1 MRWKTKKLPADI
13 QRDSFL
19 WFFISSSESWFNST
33 MMYNFKK
40 TFFAAFIL
48 LIPVLLHSQTSADS
62 SRVLKEV
69 ILKTKPYQEV
79 IPVQSLSG
87 VLLENLSAHNVAD
100 ALRYF
105 AGTQIKDYGG
115 VGGLK
120 TVDVRNMGTHH
131 VGVFYDGIQLG
142 NAQNGVTDLGKY
154 SLDDMESLTMY
165 NGQKSEI
172 FQSAKD
178 FSAAS
183 TIYLRTKR
191 PVFSGSKKSNF
202 LVRYKTMS
210 IDYHDPFLR
219 WEQKLS
225 DHVSMSVSSEF
236 IKSNGQYKFR
246 YKRKNQDG
254 STAYDTTA
262 TRWNSDIQALRFESG
277 LYGKINNGSWDAKVY
292 YYDSERG
299 APGAIV
305 ENKFKDGFRQFD
317 KNFFTQAFLT
327 KDVSDKY
334 KFQIRGKYAY
344 DYTHYI
350 ARDTTQVLGEP
361 VTEGA
366 QSDDSYYQQE
376 VYFSAVNMYSILE
389 NWDVSLST
397 DFQYNK
403 LNATRRGIQTQFSFP
418 QRYTALFSLASSYRY
433 EGFKVLGSVVGTRVI
448 EEVRYNAK
456 PPNKTEFTP
465 ALFLGYTPFK
475 QYDFNVRAFAK
486 RIFRMPTFNDLYYTM
501 IGSSTLR
508 LEYMNQYDVGFT
520 YNLPFKESFLDRLS
534 IQADAYYTNTKDK
547 IVAAPTG
554 NLFRW
559 MMTNIGQVRGKGIET
574 VLNAAA
580 HIDQLNLT
588 ANLTYT
594 YSESRD
600 FTKFVGLEISSYGD
614 QIPYTPW
621 HSGSVIL
628 NAGYKT
634 WNFNYSFIYVGKRY
648 NGNVNNIKVNEVQP
662 WYTHDLALQKSF
674 LFSQYKLNTAVEVN
688 NAFNQQYEVIYN
700 YPMPGRT
707 FKFIISIEL

>member
-1 MRWKTKKLPADI
+1 M
-13 QRDSFL
+13 
-19 WFFISSSESWFNST
+19 
-33 MMYNFKK
+33 KK
-40 TFFAAFIL
+40 TL
-48 LIPVLLHSQTSADS
+48 LIAFVLFFPFYLHSQVSSDS

-69 ILKTKPYQEV
+69 ILKAKPYQEV
-79 IPVQSLSG
+79 IPVQTLSG
-87 VLLENLSAHNVAD
+87 KFLENLASHNVAD

-115 VGGLK
+115 LGGLK

-165 NGQKSEI
+165 NGQKSDI

-178 FSAAS
+178 FASASA
-183 TIYLRTKR
+183 IYLKTKR
-191 PVFSGSKKSNF
+191 PVFVGNKKSNL

-210 IDYHDPFLR
+210 INYHDPSFR

-225 DHVSMSVSSEF
+225 DRVCLSVSSEY

-246 YKRKNQDG
+246 YKRNNQDG
-254 STAYDTTA
+254 SVAYDTTA
-262 TRWNSDIQALRFESG
+262 TRWNSDIEALRLETG
-277 LYGKINNGSWDAKVY
+277 VYGQLNNGSWDAKVY

-305 ENKFKDGFRQFD
+305 ENKFSDGFRQYD
-317 KNFFTQAFLT
+317 KNFFAQGFII
-327 KDVSDKY
+327 KDFSEKY
-334 KFQIRGKYAY
+334 KFQAKGKYAY

-350 ARDTTQVLGEP
+350 ARDTTNILGET

-366 QSDDSYYQQE
+366 QSDDSYYQNE
-376 VYFSAVNMYSILE
+376 VYFSAVNLYSILP

-403 LNATRRGIQTQFSFP
+403 LDATRRGIQTQFSFP
-418 QRYTALFSLASSYRY
+418 QRYIVLASLATAYRLG
-433 EGFKVLGSVVGTRVI
+433 GFKVLSSVIGTHVK
-448 EEVRYNAK
+448 EEVEYNAK
-456 PPNKTEFTP
+456 PPDKTEFTP

-475 QYDFNVRAFAK
+475 NYDFNLRAFAK

-501 IGSSTLR
+501 VGSSTLR
-508 LEYMNQYDVGFT
+508 PEYMNQYDVGFT
-520 YNLPFKESFLDRLS
+520 YNFPVGKGFFDKFSV
-534 IQADAYYTNTKDK
+534 QADGYYTNTKDK

-559 MMTNIGQVRGKGIET
+559 MMTNMGQVKGHGIESVVNMAT
-574 VLNAAA
+574 HFDKV
-580 HIDQLNLT
+580 NLT

-600 FTKFVGLEISSYGD
+600 YTKFGGLELSSYGD

-621 HSGSVIL
+621 HSGSGIL
-628 NAGYKT
+628 NANYES

-648 NGNVNNIKVNEVQP
+648 NGNVNNIKINEVQP
-662 WYTHDLALQKSF
+662 WYTHDLSVQKSF
-674 LFSQYKLNTAVEVN
+674 LLRSCKIKGSVECN
-688 NAFNQQYEVIYN
+688 NVLNQQYEVIYN

-707 FKFIISIEL
+707 FKFIIGIEI

>member
-1 MRWKTKKLPADI
+1 MYNTKK
-13 QRDSFL
+13 
-19 WFFISSSESWFNST
+19 
-33 MMYNFKK
+33 
-40 TFFAAFIL
+40 IL
-48 LIPVLLHSQTSADS
+48 LFFFLFLAPYLLHSQVSNDS
-62 SRVLKEV
+62 LRVLKEV
-69 ILKTKPYQEV
+69 ILKGKPYQEV

-87 VLLENLSAHNVAD
+87 KLLENLASHNVAD

-105 AGTQIKDYGG
+105 AGIQIKDYGG
-115 VGGLK
+115 LGGLK

-154 SLDDMESLTMY
+154 SLDDMESLTLY

-191 PVFSGSKKSNF
+191 PVFVGDKKTNL
-202 LVRYKTMS
+202 LVRFKTMS
-210 IDYHDPFLR
+210 INYFDPSFR

-225 DHVSMSVSSEF
+225 DKVSLNVSSEY

-246 YKRKNQDG
+246 YKRNNLDG
-254 STAYDTTA
+254 SVAYDTTA
-262 TRWNSDIQALRFESG
+262 TRHNSDIEALRFESG

-292 YYDSERG
+292 YYDSDRG

-305 ENKFKDGFRQFD
+305 ENKFSDGFRQYD
-317 KNFFTQAFLT
+317 KNFFAQGTFIKDFT
-327 KDVSDKY
+327 KRY
-334 KFQIRGKYAY
+334 KFQAKGKYAY
-344 DYTHYI
+344 DYTHYV
-350 ARDTTQVLGEP
+350 ARDTTNILGET

-376 VYFSAVNMYSILE
+376 YYVSAVNMYSIVS

-397 DFQYNK
+397 DFQYNR
-403 LNATRRGIQTQFSFP
+403 LNATRKGINTQFSFP

-433 EGFKVLGSVVGTRVI
+433 GGFKALGSVVGTYVQ

-456 PPNKTEFTP
+456 APDKKEFTP

-475 QYDFNVRAFAK
+475 DYDFNIRAFAK

-501 IGSSTLR
+501 VGSSTLR
-508 LEYMNQYDVGFT
+508 PEYMNQYDIGFT
-520 YNLPFKESFLDRLS
+520 YNVLVNKGFFDKISFQVDG
-534 IQADAYYTNTKDK
+534 YYTNTKDK
-547 IVAAPTG
+547 IIAAPTG

-559 MMTNIGQVRGKGIET
+559 MMTNMGQVKGQGIES
-574 VLNAAA
+574 VVNMGM
-580 HIDQLNLT
+580 HIGKVNLT
-588 ANLTYT
+588 TNLTYT
-594 YSESRD
+594 YSENRD
-600 FTKFVGLEISSYGD
+600 YTKFGGLELSSYGD

-621 HSGSVIL
+621 HSGSGIL
-628 NAGYKT
+628 NAEYET
-634 WNFNYSFIYVGKRY
+634 WNFNYSFVYVGKRY

-662 WYTHDLALQKSF
+662 WYTHDLAVQKSF
-674 LFSQYKLNTAVEVN
+674 AFQHYKMKGAIELNNV
-688 NAFNQQYEVIYN
+688 FDQQYEVIYN

-707 FKFIISIEL
+707 MKFIISIEL

>member
-1 MRWKTKKLPADI
+1 MCNT
-13 QRDSFL
+13 
-19 WFFISSSESWFNST
+19 
-33 MMYNFKK
+33 KK
-40 TFFAAFIL
+40 TFFFVFIL
-48 LIPVLLHSQTSADS
+48 FVPFLLHSQVAKDS
-62 SRVLKEV
+62 LQLLKEV
-69 ILKTKPYQEV
+69 KVNAKPYQEV

-87 VLLENLSAHNVAD
+87 KQLENLASHNVAD

-115 VGGLK
+115 LGGLK

-178 FSAAS
+178 FAAAS

-191 PVFSGSKKSNF
+191 PVFEGNKKSNL

-210 IDYHDPFLR
+210 INYNDPSFR

-225 DHVSMSVSSEF
+225 DKVSLSVSSEF
-236 IKSNGQYKFR
+236 IKSNGEYKFR
-246 YKRKNQDG
+246 YKRNNQDG
-254 STAYDTTA
+254 SVAYDTTA
-262 TRWNSDIQALRFESG
+262 TRMNSDIAALRIESG
-277 LYGKINNGSWDAKVY
+277 LYGKINKGSWDAKVY

-305 ENKFKDGFRQFD
+305 ENKFSDGFRQND
-317 KNFFTQAFLT
+317 KNFFTQAFLV
-327 KDVSDKY
+327 KDFTEKY
-334 KFQIRGKYAY
+334 KFQARAKYAY

-350 ARDTTQVLGEP
+350 ARDTTSVLGET
-361 VTEGA
+361 VTESA
-366 QSDDSYYQQE
+366 QSDDSYYQNE
-376 VYFSAVNMYSILE
+376 AYFSAVNMYSILPT
-389 NWDVSLST
+389 WDVSLST

-403 LNATRRGIQTQFSFP
+403 LDATRRGIQTQFSFP
-418 QRYTALFSLASSYRY
+418 QRYTTLVSLATDYRLG
-433 EGFKVLGSVVGTRVI
+433 GFKVLSSVIGTHVQ
-448 EEVRYNAK
+448 EEVEYNAK

-465 ALFLGYTPFK
+465 AIFLGYTPFK
-475 QYDFNVRAFAK
+475 NYDFNLRAFAK

-501 IGSSTLR
+501 VGSSTLR
-508 LEYMNQYDVGFT
+508 PEYMNQYDVGFT
-520 YNLPFKESFLDRLS
+520 YSLPAKGLFDKFS
-534 IQADAYYTNTKDK
+534 IQVDGYYTNTKDK

-559 MMTNIGQVRGKGIET
+559 MMTNMGQVKGHGIESVVNMGT
-574 VLNAAA
+574 
-580 HIDQLNLT
+580 HINKLNLS

-600 FTKFVGLEISSYGD
+600 YTKFAGLELSSYGD

-621 HSGSVIL
+621 HSGSGIF
-628 NAGYKT
+628 NANYES

-662 WYTHDLALQKSF
+662 WYTHDLSVQKAF
-674 LFSQYKLNTAVEVN
+674 VIHNYKIKGAVEVN
-688 NAFNQQYEVIYN
+688 NALNQHYEVIYN

-707 FKFIISIEL
+707 MKFIISIEL

>member
-1 MRWKTKKLPADI
+1 MCNL
-13 QRDSFL
+13 
-19 WFFISSSESWFNST
+19 
-33 MMYNFKK
+33 KK
-40 TFFAAFIL
+40 TLFSVFLVLVPF
-48 LIPVLLHSQTSADS
+48 LLHSQAVTDS

-69 ILKTKPYQEV
+69 ILKGKPYQEV

-87 VLLENLSAHNVAD
+87 VLLENLAAHNVAD

-154 SLDDMESLTMY
+154 SLHDMESLTMY

-178 FSAAS
+178 FAAAS

-191 PVFSGSKKSNF
+191 PAFSGNKKTNL

-210 IDYHDPFLR
+210 INYHDPSFR
-219 WEQKLS
+219 WEQKLG
-225 DHVSMSVSSEF
+225 DKVSMSVSSEY
-236 IKSNGQYKFR
+236 IKSNGEYKFR

-254 STAYDTTA
+254 SIAYDTTA
-262 TRWNSDIQALRFESG
+262 TRWNSDIEAFRFESG
-277 LYGKINNGSWDAKVY
+277 LFGKVNKGTWDAKVY
-292 YYDSERG
+292 YFDSERG

-305 ENKFKDGFRQFD
+305 ENKFRDGYRQFD
-317 KNFFTQAFLT
+317 KNFFTQASLI
-327 KDVSDKY
+327 KDVSEKY
-334 KFQIRGKYAY
+334 KFQVKGKFAY

-350 ARDTTQVLGEP
+350 ARDTTNVLGET

-366 QSDDSYYQQE
+366 QSDDSYFQQE
-376 VYFSAVNMYSILE
+376 AYFSAVNMYSISPA
-389 NWDVSLST
+389 WDVSLST

-418 QRYTALFSLASSYRY
+418 QRYTALVSLATSYRY
-433 EGFKVLGSVVGTRVI
+433 EGFKVLGNVLATRVI
-448 EEVRYNAK
+448 EEVKYNAK
-456 PPNKTEFTP
+456 APNKTEFTP
-465 ALFLGYTPFK
+465 AIFLGYTPFK
-475 QYDFNVRAFAK
+475 QYDFNLRAFAK

-501 IGSSTLR
+501 VGSSTLR
-508 LEYMNQYDVGFT
+508 PEYMNQYDIGFT
-520 YNLPFKESFLDRLS
+520 YNFPVRESFFDRLS
-534 IQADAYYTNTKDK
+534 FQADVYYTNTKDK

-559 MMTNIGQVRGKGIET
+559 MMTNIGQVKGKGIET
-574 VLNAAA
+574 VLNMAT
-580 HIDQLNLT
+580 HIEKVNLT

-594 YSESRD
+594 YSQSQD
-600 FTKFVGLEISSYGD
+600 FTKFSGLEMSSYGD

-621 HSGSVIL
+621 HSGSGIL
-628 NAGYKT
+628 NAGYQS

-648 NGNVNNIKVNEVQP
+648 NGNVNNSKVNEVQP
-662 WYTHDLALQKSF
+662 WYTHDLAVQKSF
-674 LFSQYKLNTAVEVN
+674 AFKNYKLNGAIEMN

-707 FKFIISIEL
+707 FKFIISFEL

>member
-1 MRWKTKKLPADI
+1 M
-13 QRDSFL
+13 
-19 WFFISSSESWFNST
+19 
-33 MMYNFKK
+33 KK
-40 TFFAAFIL
+40 TFLFIL
-48 LIPVLLHSQTSADS
+48 FFLPFILHSQVSNDS
-62 SRVLKEV
+62 LRVLKEV
-69 ILKTKPYQEV
+69 ILKAKPYQEV
-79 IPVQSLSG
+79 IPVQTLSG
-87 VLLENLSAHNVAD
+87 KLLENLASHTVAD

-115 VGGLK
+115 LGGLK

-178 FSAAS
+178 FAAAS

-191 PVFSGSKKSNF
+191 PVFEGTKKTNV

-210 IDYHDPFLR
+210 INYDDPSFR

-225 DHVSMSVSSEF
+225 DNVSMSVSSQY

-246 YKRKNQDG
+246 YKRKNLDG
-254 STAYDTTA
+254 TVAYDTTA
-262 TRWNSDIQALRFESG
+262 TRLNSDIEALRIESG
-277 LYGKINNGSWDAKVY
+277 IYGKIKNGSWDAKVY

-305 ENKFKDGFRQFD
+305 ENKFSDGFRQFD
-317 KNFFTQAFLT
+317 KNFFTQAFLV
-327 KDVSDKY
+327 KDFTEKY
-334 KFQIRGKYAY
+334 KFQARAKYAY

-350 ARDTTQVLGEP
+350 ARDTTSVLGEV

-366 QSDDSYYQQE
+366 QSDDSYFQQE
-376 VYFSAVNMYSILE
+376 YYFSGVHLYNIVS

-397 DFQYNK
+397 DFQYNR
-403 LNATRRGIQTQFSFP
+403 LNATRKGIQTQFSFP
-418 QRYTALFSLASSYRY
+418 QRYTALFSLASSYRIN
-433 EGFKVLGSVVGTRVI
+433 GFKVLGSVVGTHVQ
-448 EEVRYNAK
+448 EEVRYNTKA
-456 PPNKTEFTP
+456 PDKTEFTP

-475 QYDFNVRAFAK
+475 DYDFNLRAFAK

-501 IGSSTLR
+501 VGSSTLR
-508 LEYMNQYDVGFT
+508 PEYMNQFDVGFT
-520 YNLPFKESFLDRLS
+520 YNWPIKNSFVDKIS
-534 IQADAYYTNTKDK
+534 FQADAYYTNTKDK

-559 MMTNIGQVRGKGIET
+559 MMTNIGQVKGHGIES
-574 VLNAAA
+574 VLNIAM
-580 HIDQLNLT
+580 HVDNVQLT
-588 ANLTYT
+588 TNLTYAYT
-594 YSESRD
+594 ESRD
-600 FTKFVGLEISSYGD
+600 YTKFSGLELSSYGD

-621 HSGSVIL
+621 HSGSAIL
-628 NAGYKT
+628 NAAYQT
-634 WNFNYSFIYVGKRY
+634 WNFNYSFVYVGKRY
-648 NGNVNNIKVNEVQP
+648 NGNVNNIKINEVQP
-662 WYTHDLALQKSF
+662 WYTHDLAVQKAF
-674 LFSQYKLNTAVEVN
+674 TIKTYKLKGAVELN
-688 NAFNQQYEVIYN
+688 NALNQNYEVIYN

-707 FKFIISIEL
+707 MKFILSIEL

>member
-1 MRWKTKKLPADI
+1 
-13 QRDSFL
+13 
-19 WFFISSSESWFNST
+19 
-33 MMYNFKK
+33 MYNLKK
-40 TFFAAFIL
+40 TLFSVFLVLVSF
-48 LIPVLLHSQTSADS
+48 LLHSQAVTDS

-69 ILKTKPYQEV
+69 ILKGKPYQEV

-87 VLLENLSAHNVAD
+87 VLLENLAAHNVAD

-178 FSAAS
+178 FASAS

-191 PVFSGSKKSNF
+191 PVFSGNKKTNL

-210 IDYHDPFLR
+210 IDYHDPSFR
-219 WEQKLS
+219 WEQKLN
-225 DHVSMSVSSEF
+225 DKVSMSVSSEY

-254 STAYDTTA
+254 SIAYDTTA
-262 TRWNSDIQALRFESG
+262 TRWNSDIEAFRFESG
-277 LYGKINNGSWDAKVY
+277 VFGKVNKGTWDAKVY

-305 ENKFKDGFRQFD
+305 ENKFRDGFRQFD
-317 KNFFTQAFLT
+317 KNFFSQASLV
-327 KDVSDKY
+327 KDVSEKY
-334 KFQIRGKYAY
+334 KFQLKGKFAY

-350 ARDTTQVLGEP
+350 ARDTTNVLGET

-376 VYFSAVNMYSILE
+376 AYFSAVNMYSILPT
-389 NWDVSLST
+389 WDVSLST

-418 QRYTALFSLASSYRY
+418 QRYTALVSLATSYRY
-433 EGFKVLGSVVGTRVI
+433 EGFKVLGNVLATRVI
-448 EEVRYNAK
+448 EEVKYNAK
-456 PPNKTEFTP
+456 APNKTEFTP
-465 ALFLGYTPFK
+465 AIFLGYTPFK
-475 QYDFNVRAFAK
+475 QYDFNLRAFAK

-501 IGSSTLR
+501 VGSSTLR
-508 LEYMNQYDVGFT
+508 PEYMNQYDVGFT
-520 YNLPFKESFLDRLS
+520 YNFSMKDSFLDRLS
-534 IQADAYYTNTKDK
+534 FQADAYYTNTKDK
-547 IVAAPTG
+547 IIAAPTG

-559 MMTNIGQVRGKGIET
+559 MMTNIGEVKGKGIET
-574 VLNAAA
+574 VLNMAS
-580 HIDQLNLT
+580 HIEKVNLT

-594 YSESRD
+594 YSQSQD
-600 FTKFVGLEISSYGD
+600 FTKFSGLEMSSYGD

-621 HSGSVIL
+621 HSGSGIL
-628 NAGYKT
+628 NAGYES

-662 WYTHDLALQKSF
+662 WYTHDFSVQKSF
-674 LFSQYKLNTAVEVN
+674 AFKNYKLNGAVEVN

-707 FKFIISIEL
+707 FKFIIGFEL

>member
-1 MRWKTKKLPADI
+1 MYIFRKTL
-13 QRDSFL
+13 L
-19 WFFISSSESWFNST
+19 
-33 MMYNFKK
+33 
-40 TFFAAFIL
+40 AFIL
-48 LIPVLLHSQTSADS
+48 FFPFWLHSQAVTDS

-69 ILKTKPYQEV
+69 VLKGKPYQEV

-87 VLLENLSAHNVAD
+87 VLLEKLASHNVAD

-178 FSAAS
+178 FASASA
-183 TIYLRTKR
+183 IYLRTKR
-191 PVFSGSKKSNF
+191 PVFSGTKKSN
-202 LVRYKTMS
+202 LLIRYKTMS
-210 IDYHDPFLR
+210 IDYHDPSFR

-225 DHVSMSVSSEF
+225 DKISMSVSSEY
-236 IKSNGQYKFR
+236 IKSNGEYKFR

-254 STAYDTTA
+254 TTAYDTTA
-262 TRWNSDIQALRFESG
+262 TRYNSDIEAFRFESG
-277 LYGKINNGSWDAKVY
+277 VYGKINNGSWDAKVY
-292 YYDSERG
+292 FYDSERG

-305 ENKFKDGFRQFD
+305 ENKFRDGFRQFD
-317 KNFFTQAFLT
+317 KNFFAQSFLT
-327 KDVSDKY
+327 KDVSGKY
-334 KFQIRGKYAY
+334 KFQAKGKFAY

-350 ARDTTQVLGEP
+350 ARDTTNVLGEI

-366 QSDDSYYQQE
+366 QSDDSYFQQE
-376 VYFSAVNMYSILE
+376 AYFSAVNLYSILPT
-389 NWDVSLST
+389 WDVSLST

-418 QRYTALFSLASSYRY
+418 QRYTALVSLATSYRY
-433 EGFKVLGSVVGTRVI
+433 EGFKVLGNVLATRVI
-448 EEVRYNAK
+448 EEVKFNAK
-456 PPNKTEFTP
+456 APNKTEFTP

-475 QYDFNVRAFAK
+475 KYDFNLRAFAK

-501 IGSSTLR
+501 VGSSTLKP
-508 LEYMNQYDVGFT
+508 EYMNQYDVGFT
-520 YNLPFKESFLDRLS
+520 YNFSFKESFLDRLS

-559 MMTNIGQVRGKGIET
+559 MMTNIGQVKGKGIET
-574 VLNAAA
+574 VLNMGA
-580 HIDQLNLT
+580 HIDKVNLT

-594 YSESRD
+594 YSQSQD
-600 FTKFVGLEISSYGD
+600 FTKFSGLELSSYGD

-621 HSGSVIL
+621 HSGSGIL
-628 NAGYKT
+628 NAGYES

-662 WYTHDLALQKSF
+662 WYTHDLAVQKAF
-674 LFSQYKLNTAVEVN
+674 TFNKYKLNATVEVN
-688 NAFNQQYEVIYN
+688 NAFNQHYEVIYN

-707 FKFIISIEL
+707 FKFIISFEI

>member
-1 MRWKTKKLPADI
+1 
-13 QRDSFL
+13 
-19 WFFISSSESWFNST
+19 
-33 MMYNFKK
+33 MYNLSK
-40 TFFAAFIL
+40 TLFSVFLALVPF
-48 LIPVLLHSQTSADS
+48 LLHSQAVTDS

-69 ILKTKPYQEV
+69 VLKGKPYQEV

-87 VLLENLSAHNVAD
+87 VLLENLSSHNVAD

-178 FSAAS
+178 FASAS

-191 PVFSGSKKSNF
+191 PAFIGNKKTNL

-210 IDYHDPFLR
+210 INYHDPSFR

-225 DHVSMSVSSEF
+225 DKVSLSVSSEY

-254 STAYDTTA
+254 SIAYDTTA
-262 TRWNSDIQALRFESG
+262 TRWNSDIEAFRFESG
-277 LYGKINNGSWDAKVY
+277 LYGKINKGTWDAKVY

-317 KNFFTQAFLT
+317 KNFFGQSSLT
-327 KDVSDKY
+327 KDVSEKY
-334 KFQIRGKYAY
+334 KFQLKGKFAY

-350 ARDTTQVLGEP
+350 ARDTTNVLGET

-376 VYFSAVNMYSILE
+376 AYFSAVNMYSILPT
-389 NWDVSLST
+389 WDVSLST

-418 QRYTALFSLASSYRY
+418 HRYTALVSLATSYRY
-433 EGFKVLGSVVGTRVI
+433 EGFKVLGNVLATRVI
-448 EEVRYNAK
+448 EEVKYNAK
-456 PPNKTEFTP
+456 APNKTEFTP

-475 QYDFNVRAFAK
+475 KYDFNLRAFAK

-501 IGSSTLR
+501 IGSRTLR
-508 LEYMNQYDVGFT
+508 PEYMNQYDVGFT
-520 YNLPFKESFLDRLS
+520 YNFPVRESFFDRFS
-534 IQADAYYTNTKDK
+534 FQADAYYTNTKDK

-559 MMTNIGQVRGKGIET
+559 MMTNIGQVKGKGIET
-574 VLNAAA
+574 VLNMGT
-580 HIDQLNLT
+580 HFNKLKLD

-594 YSESRD
+594 YSKSQD
-600 FTKFVGLEISSYGD
+600 FTKFVGLEMSSYGD

-621 HSGSVIL
+621 HSGSGIL
-628 NAGYKT
+628 NANYES

-662 WYTHDLALQKSF
+662 WYTHDLAIQKSF
-674 LFSQYKLNTAVEVN
+674 AFKNYKLNGTIEVN

-707 FKFIISIEL
+707 FKFIISFEL

>member
-1 MRWKTKKLPADI
+1 M
-13 QRDSFL
+13 
-19 WFFISSSESWFNST
+19 
-33 MMYNFKK
+33 KK
-40 TFFAAFIL
+40 TLLSIFL
-48 LIPVLLHSQTSADS
+48 LIVPFLLHSQAVTDS

-69 ILKTKPYQEV
+69 ILKGKPYQEV

-178 FSAAS
+178 FASAS

-191 PVFSGSKKSNF
+191 PTFSNNKKTNL

-210 IDYHDPFLR
+210 IDYHDPSFR

-225 DHVSMSVSSEF
+225 DKVSMSVSSEY

-254 STAYDTTA
+254 SVAYDTTA
-262 TRWNSDIQALRFESG
+262 TRWNSDIEAFRLESG
-277 LYGKINNGSWDAKVY
+277 VFGKINKGVWDAKVY

-305 ENKFKDGFRQFD
+305 ENKFRDGFRQFD
-317 KNFFTQAFLT
+317 KNFFSQASLI

-334 KFQIRGKYAY
+334 KLQLKGKFAY

-350 ARDTTQVLGEP
+350 ARDTTNVLGETL
-361 VTEGA
+361 TEGA
-366 QSDDSYYQQE
+366 QSDDSYYQKE
-376 VYFSAVNMYSILE
+376 AYFSAVNMYSILPT
-389 NWDVSLST
+389 WDVSLST

-418 QRYTALFSLASSYRY
+418 QRYTALVSLATSYRY
-433 EGFKVLGSVVGTRVI
+433 EGFKVLGNVLATRVI
-448 EEVRYNAK
+448 EEVKYNAK
-456 PPNKTEFTP
+456 APNKTEFTP

-475 QYDFNVRAFAK
+475 KYDFNLRAFAK

-508 LEYMNQYDVGFT
+508 PEYMNQYDVGFT
-520 YNLPFKESFLDRLS
+520 YNFPVKESFFDKFSL
-534 IQADAYYTNTKDK
+534 QADAYYTNTKDK

-559 MMTNIGQVRGKGIET
+559 MMTNIGQVKGKGIET
-574 VLNAAA
+574 VLNMAT
-580 HIDQLNLT
+580 HIDKVNLT

-594 YSESRD
+594 YSQSQD
-600 FTKFVGLEISSYGD
+600 FTKFVGLEMSSYGD

-621 HSGSVIL
+621 HSGSGIL
-628 NAGYKT
+628 NAGYES

-662 WYTHDLALQKSF
+662 WYTHDLAVQKSF
-674 LFSQYKLNTAVEVN
+674 AFKNYKLNGAVEVN

-707 FKFIISIEL
+707 FKFIISFEL

>member
-1 MRWKTKKLPADI
+1 MYNTKKSLLFIFTLFAPFVLYSQASN
-13 QRDSFL
+13 DS
-19 WFFISSSESWFNST
+19 IR
-33 MMYNFKK
+33 
-40 TFFAAFIL
+40 
-48 LIPVLLHSQTSADS
+48 P
-62 SRVLKEV
+62 LKEV
-69 ILKTKPYQEV
+69 ILKGKPFQEV

-87 VLLENLSAHNVAD
+87 KLLENLASHNVAD

-115 VGGLK
+115 LGGLK

-178 FSAAS
+178 FAAAS
-183 TIYLRTKR
+183 AIYLKTKR
-191 PVFSGSKKSNF
+191 PVFDDNKKTHL

-210 IDYHDPFLR
+210 INYNNPSFR

-225 DHVSMSVSSEF
+225 DKISMSVSSEY

-246 YKRKNQDG
+246 YKRDNQDG
-254 STAYDTTA
+254 TVAYDTTA
-262 TRWNSDIQALRFESG
+262 TRHNSDIAALRIESG
-277 LYGKINNGSWDAKVY
+277 IFGKINNGSWDAKVY
-292 YYDSERG
+292 YYDSDRG

-305 ENKFKDGFRQFD
+305 ENKFSDGFRQYD
-317 KNFFTQAFLT
+317 KNFFAQASIVKDFT
-327 KDVSDKY
+327 KRY
-334 KFQIRGKYAY
+334 KFQAKAKYAD
-344 DYTHYI
+344 DYTHYV
-350 ARDTTQVLGEP
+350 ARDTTNILGEI

-366 QSDDSYYQQE
+366 QSDDSYYQKE
-376 VYFSAVNMYSILE
+376 IYFSAVNMYSILPT
-389 NWDVSLST
+389 WDVSLST

-403 LNATRRGIQTQFSFP
+403 LDATRRGIQTQFSFP
-418 QRYTALFSLASSYRY
+418 QRYTGLFSLASSLRL
-433 EGFKVLGSVVGTRVI
+433 GRFKALGSVVGTYVQ

-456 PPNKTEFTP
+456 APDKKELTP
-465 ALFLGYTPFK
+465 ALFIGYTPFK
-475 QYDFNVRAFAK
+475 DYDFNLRAFAK

-501 IGSSTLR
+501 VGSSTLR
-508 LEYMNQYDVGFT
+508 PEYMNQYDVGFT
-520 YNLPFKESFLDRLS
+520 YNLPTGKGFFDRFS

-559 MMTNIGQVRGKGIET
+559 MMTNMGQVKGHGIES
-574 VLNAAA
+574 VINMGM
-580 HIDQLNLT
+580 HINKLNLST
-588 ANLTYT
+588 NLTYT

-600 FTKFVGLEISSYGD
+600 YTKFLGLETSSYGD

-621 HSGSVIL
+621 HSGSGIL
-628 NAGYKT
+628 NASYES

-662 WYTHDLALQKSF
+662 WYTHDLSMQKSF
-674 LFSQYKLNTAVEVN
+674 ALTNYLIKGTIEVN
-688 NAFNQQYEVIYN
+688 NVFNQQYEVIYN

-707 FKFIISIEL
+707 LKFIISIEL

>member
-1 MRWKTKKLPADI
+1 MYHTKKTLV
-13 QRDSFL
+13 
-19 WFFISSSESWFNST
+19 FI
-33 MMYNFKK
+33 
-40 TFFAAFIL
+40 FIL
-48 LIPVLLHSQTSADS
+48 LAPIVLHSQVTNDS
-62 SRVLKEV
+62 LRVLKEV
-69 ILKTKPYQEV
+69 ILKGKPYQEV

-87 VLLENLSAHNVAD
+87 ELLENLASHNVAD

-115 VGGLK
+115 LGGLK

-178 FSAAS
+178 FAAAS

-191 PVFSGSKKSNF
+191 PVFIGDKKTNL

-210 IDYHDPFLR
+210 INYNNPSFR

-225 DHVSMSVSSEF
+225 DKVSMSVSSEY
-236 IKSNGQYKFR
+236 IKSNGEYKFR
-246 YKRKNQDG
+246 YKRNNQDG
-254 STAYDTTA
+254 SVAYDTTA
-262 TRWNSDIQALRFESG
+262 IRHNSDIEALRVESG
-277 LYGKINNGSWDAKVY
+277 LYGKINNGSWDAKIY

-305 ENKFKDGFRQFD
+305 GNKFSDGFRQYD
-317 KNFFTQAFLT
+317 KNFFSQGTFI
-327 KDVSDKY
+327 KDFSEKY
-334 KFQIRGKYAY
+334 KFQAKAKYAY
-344 DYTHYI
+344 DYTHYV
-350 ARDTTQVLGEP
+350 ARDTTSVLGEI

-376 VYFSAVNMYSILE
+376 YYLSAVHMYSILPA
-389 NWDVSLST
+389 WDISLST
-397 DFQYNK
+397 DFQYNR
-403 LNATRRGIQTQFSFP
+403 LNATRKGIQTLFSYP
-418 QRYTALFSLASSYRY
+418 QRYTALFSLASSYRIG
-433 EGFKVLGSVVGTRVI
+433 GFKVLGSVVGTHVH
-448 EEVRYNAK
+448 EEVRNNAK
-456 PPNKTEFTP
+456 APDKTEFTP

-475 QYDFNVRAFAK
+475 AYDFNLRAFAK

-501 IGSSTLR
+501 VGSSTLR
-508 LEYMNQYDVGFT
+508 PEYMNQYDVGFT
-520 YNLPFKESFLDRLS
+520 YNFPVGKEFIDKFS
-534 IQADAYYTNTKDK
+534 IQLDGYYTNTKDK
-547 IVAAPTG
+547 IIAAPTG

-559 MMTNIGQVRGKGIET
+559 MMTNMGQVKGKGIES
-574 VLNAAA
+574 VVNMGA
-580 HIDQLNLT
+580 HINHLKLS

-594 YSESRD
+594 YSESQD
-600 FTKFVGLEISSYGD
+600 YTKFGGLELSSYGD

-621 HSGSVIL
+621 HSGSGIL
-628 NAGYKT
+628 NADYKT

-648 NGNVNNIKVNEVQP
+648 NGNVNNIRINEVQP
-662 WYTHDLALQKSF
+662 WYTHDLAVQKA
-674 LFSQYKLNTAVEVN
+674 FSIRDYQLKGTVEVN
-688 NAFNQQYEVIYN
+688 NALNQHYEVIYN

-707 FKFIISIEL
+707 LKFIISIAL

>member
-1 MRWKTKKLPADI
+1 MYIFRKTL
-13 QRDSFL
+13 L
-19 WFFISSSESWFNST
+19 
-33 MMYNFKK
+33 
-40 TFFAAFIL
+40 AFIL
-48 LIPVLLHSQTSADS
+48 FFPFLLHSQTVTDS

-69 ILKTKPYQEV
+69 VLKGKPYQEV

-87 VLLENLSAHNVAD
+87 VLLEKLASHNVAD

-178 FSAAS
+178 FASASA
-183 TIYLRTKR
+183 IYLRTKR
-191 PVFSGSKKSNF
+191 PVFSGAKKSN
-202 LVRYKTMS
+202 LLIRYKTMS
-210 IDYHDPFLR
+210 IDYHDPSFR

-225 DHVSMSVSSEF
+225 DKVSMSVSSEY
-236 IKSNGQYKFR
+236 IKSNGEYKFR
-246 YKRKNQDG
+246 YKRKNING

-262 TRWNSDIQALRFESG
+262 TRYNSDIEAFRFESG
-277 LYGKINNGSWDAKVY
+277 VYGKINNGSWDAKVY

-305 ENKFKDGFRQFD
+305 ENKFRDGFRQFD
-317 KNFFTQAFLT
+317 KNFFAQGFFT
-327 KDVSDKY
+327 KDVSEKY
-334 KFQIRGKYAY
+334 KFQAKGKFAY

-350 ARDTTQVLGEP
+350 ARDTTNVLGEI

-366 QSDDSYYQQE
+366 QSDDSYFQQE
-376 VYFSAVNMYSILE
+376 AYFSAVNMYSILPT
-389 NWDVSLST
+389 WDVSLST

-403 LNATRRGIQTQFSFP
+403 LNATRKGIQTQFSFP
-418 QRYTALFSLASSYRY
+418 QRYTALVSLATSYRY
-433 EGFKVLGSVVGTRVI
+433 EGFKVLGNVLATRVI
-448 EEVRYNAK
+448 EEVKFNAK
-456 PPNKTEFTP
+456 APNKTEFTP

-475 QYDFNVRAFAK
+475 KYDFNLRAFAK

-501 IGSSTLR
+501 VGSSTLR
-508 LEYMNQYDVGFT
+508 PEYMNQYDVGFT
-520 YNLPFKESFLDRLS
+520 YNFSFKESFLDRVS

-559 MMTNIGQVRGKGIET
+559 MMTNIGQVKGKGIET
-574 VLNAAA
+574 VLNMGA
-580 HIDQLNLT
+580 HIEKVNLT

-594 YSESRD
+594 YSQSQD
-600 FTKFVGLEISSYGD
+600 FTKFSGLELSSYGD

-621 HSGSVIL
+621 HSGSGIL
-628 NAGYKT
+628 NAGYES

-662 WYTHDLALQKSF
+662 WYTHDLAVQKAF
-674 LFSQYKLNTAVEVN
+674 TFNKYKLNGTVEVN
-688 NAFNQQYEVIYN
+688 NAFNQHYEVIYN

-707 FKFIISIEL
+707 FKFIISFEI

>member
-1 MRWKTKKLPADI
+1 MCNL
-13 QRDSFL
+13 
-19 WFFISSSESWFNST
+19 
-33 MMYNFKK
+33 KK
-40 TFFAAFIL
+40 TLFSVFLVLVPF
-48 LIPVLLHSQTSADS
+48 LLHSQAVTDS

-69 ILKTKPYQEV
+69 ILKGKPYQEV

-87 VLLENLSAHNVAD
+87 VLLENLAAHNVAD

-178 FSAAS
+178 FAAAS

-191 PVFSGSKKSNF
+191 PAFSGNKKTNL

-210 IDYHDPFLR
+210 INYHDPSFR
-219 WEQKLS
+219 WEQKLG
-225 DHVSMSVSSEF
+225 DKVSMSVSSEY
-236 IKSNGQYKFR
+236 IKSNGEYKFR

-254 STAYDTTA
+254 SIAYDTTA
-262 TRWNSDIQALRFESG
+262 TRWNSDIEAFRFESG
-277 LYGKINNGSWDAKVY
+277 LFGKVNKGTWDAKVY
-292 YYDSERG
+292 YFDSERG

-305 ENKFKDGFRQFD
+305 ENKFRDGYRQFD
-317 KNFFTQAFLT
+317 KNFFTQASLI
-327 KDVSDKY
+327 KDVSEKY
-334 KFQIRGKYAY
+334 KFQVKGKFAY

-350 ARDTTQVLGEP
+350 ARDTTNVLGET

-366 QSDDSYYQQE
+366 QSDDSYFQQE
-376 VYFSAVNMYSILE
+376 AYFSAVNMYSISPA
-389 NWDVSLST
+389 WDVSLST

-418 QRYTALFSLASSYRY
+418 QRYTALVSLATSYRY
-433 EGFKVLGSVVGTRVI
+433 EGFKVLGNVLATRVI
-448 EEVRYNAK
+448 EEVKYNAK
-456 PPNKTEFTP
+456 APNKTEFTP
-465 ALFLGYTPFK
+465 AIFLGYTPFK
-475 QYDFNVRAFAK
+475 QYDFNLRAFAK

-501 IGSSTLR
+501 VGSSTLR
-508 LEYMNQYDVGFT
+508 PEYMNQYDIGFT
-520 YNLPFKESFLDRLS
+520 YNFPVRESFFDRLS
-534 IQADAYYTNTKDK
+534 FQADVYYTNTKDK

-559 MMTNIGQVRGKGIET
+559 MMTNIGQVKGKGIET
-574 VLNAAA
+574 VLNMAT
-580 HIDQLNLT
+580 HIEKVNLT

-594 YSESRD
+594 YSQSQD
-600 FTKFVGLEISSYGD
+600 FTKFSGLEMSSYGD

-621 HSGSVIL
+621 HSGSGIL
-628 NAGYKT
+628 NAGYQS

-648 NGNVNNIKVNEVQP
+648 NGNVNNSKVNEVQP
-662 WYTHDLALQKSF
+662 WYTHDLAVQKSF
-674 LFSQYKLNTAVEVN
+674 AFKNYKLNGAIEMN

-707 FKFIISIEL
+707 FKFIISFEL

>member
-1 MRWKTKKLPADI
+1 
-13 QRDSFL
+13 
-19 WFFISSSESWFNST
+19 
-33 MMYNFKK
+33 MYTIKK
-40 TFFAAFIL
+40 TFLFIL
-48 LIPVLLHSQTSADS
+48 FFLPFILHSQVSNDS
-62 SRVLKEV
+62 LRVLKEV
-69 ILKTKPYQEV
+69 ILKAKPYQEV
-79 IPVQSLSG
+79 IPVQTLSG
-87 VLLENLSAHNVAD
+87 KLLENLASHTVAD

-115 VGGLK
+115 LGGLK

-178 FSAAS
+178 FAAAS

-191 PVFSGSKKSNF
+191 PVFEGTKKTNV

-210 IDYHDPFLR
+210 INYDDPSFR

-225 DHVSMSVSSEF
+225 DNVSMSVSSQY

-246 YKRKNQDG
+246 YKRKNLDG
-254 STAYDTTA
+254 TVAYDTTA
-262 TRWNSDIQALRFESG
+262 TRLNSDIEALRIESG
-277 LYGKINNGSWDAKVY
+277 IYGKIKNGSWDAKVY

-305 ENKFKDGFRQFD
+305 ENKFSDGFRQFD
-317 KNFFTQAFLT
+317 KNFFTQAFLV
-327 KDVSDKY
+327 KDFTEKY
-334 KFQIRGKYAY
+334 KFQARAKYAY

-350 ARDTTQVLGEP
+350 ARDTTSVLGEV

-366 QSDDSYYQQE
+366 QSDDSYFQQE
-376 VYFSAVNMYSILE
+376 YYFSGVHLYNIVS

-397 DFQYNK
+397 DFQYNR
-403 LNATRRGIQTQFSFP
+403 LNATRKGIQTQFSFP
-418 QRYTALFSLASSYRY
+418 QRYTALFSLASSYRIN
-433 EGFKVLGSVVGTRVI
+433 GFKVLGSVVGTHVQ
-448 EEVRYNAK
+448 EEVRYNTKA
-456 PPNKTEFTP
+456 PDKTEFTP

-475 QYDFNVRAFAK
+475 DYDFNLRAFAK

-501 IGSSTLR
+501 VGSSTLR
-508 LEYMNQYDVGFT
+508 PEYMNQFDVGFT
-520 YNLPFKESFLDRLS
+520 YNWPIKNSFVDKIS
-534 IQADAYYTNTKDK
+534 FQADAYYTNTKDK

-559 MMTNIGQVRGKGIET
+559 MMTNIGQVKGHGIES
-574 VLNAAA
+574 VLNIAM
-580 HIDQLNLT
+580 HVDNVQLT
-588 ANLTYT
+588 TNLTYAYT
-594 YSESRD
+594 ESRD
-600 FTKFVGLEISSYGD
+600 YTKFSGLELSSYGD

-621 HSGSVIL
+621 HSGSAIL
-628 NAGYKT
+628 NAAYQT
-634 WNFNYSFIYVGKRY
+634 WNFNYSFVYVGKRY
-648 NGNVNNIKVNEVQP
+648 NGNVNNIKINEVQP
-662 WYTHDLALQKSF
+662 WYTHDLAVQKAF
-674 LFSQYKLNTAVEVN
+674 TIKTYKLKGAVELN
-688 NAFNQQYEVIYN
+688 NALNQNYEVIYN

-707 FKFIISIEL
+707 MKFILSIEL

>member
-1 MRWKTKKLPADI
+1 
-13 QRDSFL
+13 
-19 WFFISSSESWFNST
+19 
-33 MMYNFKK
+33 MYNLKK
-40 TFFAAFIL
+40 TLLTVFIL
-48 LIPVLLHSQTSADS
+48 SLPFWLHAQTEKDS

-69 ILKTKPYQEV
+69 ILKGKPYQEV

-87 VLLENLSAHNVAD
+87 VLLEKMASHNVAD

-178 FSAAS
+178 FASASA
-183 TIYLRTKR
+183 IYLKTKR
-191 PVFSGSKKSNF
+191 PVFAGDKKTNL

-210 IDYHDPFLR
+210 INYHDPSFR

-225 DHVSMSVSSEF
+225 DKVSMSVSSEY

-246 YKRKNQDG
+246 YKRKNLDG
-254 STAYDTTA
+254 TTAYDTTA
-262 TRWNSDIQALRFESG
+262 TRWNSDIEAFRFESG
-277 LYGKINNGSWDAKVY
+277 LYGKINKGSWDAKVY

-305 ENKFKDGFRQFD
+305 ENKFRDGFRQFD
-317 KNFFTQAFLT
+317 KNFFGQAFLI
-327 KDVSDKY
+327 KDVSEKY
-334 KFQIRGKYAY
+334 KFQLKGKFAY

-350 ARDTTQVLGEP
+350 ARDTTNVLGET
-361 VTEGA
+361 VTEGV

-376 VYFSAVNMYSILE
+376 TYFSAVNMYSILPT
-389 NWDVSLST
+389 WDVSLST

-418 QRYTALFSLASSYRY
+418 ERYTALVSLATSYRY
-433 EGFKVLGSVVGTRVI
+433 EGFKVLGNVLATRVI
-448 EEVRYNAK
+448 EEVKYNAK
-456 PPNKTEFTP
+456 APNKTEFTP

-475 QYDFNVRAFAK
+475 KYDFNLRAFAK

-501 IGSSTLR
+501 VGSSTLR
-508 LEYMNQYDVGFT
+508 PEYMNQYDVGFT
-520 YNLPFKESFLDRLS
+520 YNFPVKESFMDKFS
-534 IQADAYYTNTKDK
+534 IQADGYYTYTKDK

-559 MMTNIGQVRGKGIET
+559 MMTNIGQVKGKGIET
-574 VLNAAA
+574 VVNLGT
-580 HIDQLNLT
+580 HIHKVNLD

-594 YSESRD
+594 YSKSQD
-600 FTKFVGLEISSYGD
+600 FTKVSGLQMSSYGD

-621 HSGSVIL
+621 HSGSGIL
-628 NAGYKT
+628 NAGYET

-662 WYTHDLALQKSF
+662 WYTHDLAVQKSF
-674 LFSQYKLNTAVEVN
+674 LFNKYKLNATVEVN

-707 FKFIISIEL
+707 FKFIIGFEL

>member
-1 MRWKTKKLPADI
+1 MYNTRKTLLLI
-13 QRDSFL
+13 FISFL
-19 WFFISSSESWFNST
+19 PS
-33 MMYNFKK
+33 
-40 TFFAAFIL
+40 
-48 LIPVLLHSQTSADS
+48 LLHSQVSADS
-62 SRVLKEV
+62 LQVLKELIV
-69 ILKTKPYQEV
+69 KGKPYQEV

-87 VLLENLSAHNVAD
+87 KMLENLASHNVAD

-105 AGTQIKDYGG
+105 AGVQIKDYGG
-115 VGGLK
+115 LGGLK

-191 PVFSGSKKSNF
+191 PVFTGNKKSNL
-202 LVRYKTMS
+202 LVRFKTMS
-210 IDYHDPFLR
+210 INYFDPSFR

-225 DHVSMSVSSEF
+225 DKVSMSVSSEY

-246 YKRKNQDG
+246 YKRNNLDG
-254 STAYDTTA
+254 TVAYDTTA
-262 TRWNSDIQALRFESG
+262 TRMNSDIEAVRVETG
-277 LYGKINNGSWDAKVY
+277 LYGKMNKGSWDAKVY
-292 YYDSERG
+292 YYDSDRG

-305 ENKFKDGFRQFD
+305 ENKFSDGFRQYD
-317 KNFFTQAFLT
+317 KNFFAQGTLI
-327 KDVSDKY
+327 KDFTNKY
-334 KFQIRGKYAY
+334 KFQAKAKYAY
-344 DYTHYI
+344 DYTHYV
-350 ARDTTQVLGEP
+350 ARDTTNVLGET

-376 VYFSAVNMYSILE
+376 YYFSAVNMYSILP

-397 DFQYNK
+397 DFQYNR
-403 LNATRRGIQTQFSFP
+403 LNATRKGIQTQFSFP
-418 QRYTALFSLASSYRY
+418 QRYTTLVSLASTYRLG
-433 EGFKVLGSVVGTRVI
+433 GFKALGSVIGTHVQ

-456 PPNKTEFTP
+456 APDKTEFTP

-475 QYDFNVRAFAK
+475 DYDFNIRAFAK

-501 IGSSTLR
+501 VGSSTLR
-508 LEYMNQYDVGFT
+508 PEYMNQYDVGFT
-520 YNLPFKESFLDRLS
+520 YNVLIKKGFLDKVSFQL
-534 IQADAYYTNTKDK
+534 DGYYTNTKDK
-547 IVAAPTG
+547 IIAAPTG

-559 MMTNIGQVRGKGIET
+559 MMTNMGQVRGRGIES
-574 VLNAAA
+574 VVNLGM
-580 HIDQLNLT
+580 HIGKVNLD

-600 FTKFVGLEISSYGD
+600 YTKFGGLELSSYGD

-621 HSGSVIL
+621 NSGSGIL
-628 NAGYKT
+628 NATYET

-648 NGNVNNIKVNEVQP
+648 NGNVNNIRINEVQP
-662 WYTHDLALQKSF
+662 WYTHDLAVQKSF
-674 LFSQYKLNTAVEVN
+674 AIHHYKMKGAIELN
-688 NAFNQQYEVIYN
+688 NALNQNYEVIYN

-707 FKFIISIEL
+707 MKFIISIEL

>member
-1 MRWKTKKLPADI
+1 
-13 QRDSFL
+13 
-19 WFFISSSESWFNST
+19 
-33 MMYNFKK
+33 MYNCKK
-40 TFFAAFIL
+40 TLLTAFIV
-48 LIPVLLHSQTSADS
+48 LIPFLLHPQAVTDS

-69 ILKTKPYQEV
+69 VLKGKPYQEV

-87 VLLENLSAHNVAD
+87 VLLENLSSHNVAD

-178 FSAAS
+178 FASAS

-191 PVFSGSKKSNF
+191 PVFTGNKKTNL

-210 IDYHDPFLR
+210 INYHDPSFR

-225 DHVSMSVSSEF
+225 DKVSLSVSSEY

-254 STAYDTTA
+254 SIAYDTTA
-262 TRWNSDIQALRFESG
+262 TRWNSDIEAFRLESG
-277 LYGKINNGSWDAKVY
+277 LYGKINKGTWDAKVY

-317 KNFFTQAFLT
+317 KNFFGQSSLT
-327 KDVSDKY
+327 KDVSEKY
-334 KFQIRGKYAY
+334 KFQLKGKFAY

-350 ARDTTQVLGEP
+350 ARDTTNVLGET

-376 VYFSAVNMYSILE
+376 AYFSAVNMYSILPT
-389 NWDVSLST
+389 WDVSLST

-418 QRYTALFSLASSYRY
+418 QRYTALVSLATSYRY
-433 EGFKVLGSVVGTRVI
+433 EGFKVLGNILATRVI
-448 EEVRYNAK
+448 EEVKYNAK
-456 PPNKTEFTP
+456 APNKTEFTP
-465 ALFLGYTPFK
+465 AIFLGYTPFK
-475 QYDFNVRAFAK
+475 KYDFNLRAFAK

-508 LEYMNQYDVGFT
+508 PEYMNQYDVGFT
-520 YNLPFKESFLDRLS
+520 YNFPVRESFFDKFS
-534 IQADAYYTNTKDK
+534 FQADTYYTNTKDK

-559 MMTNIGQVRGKGIET
+559 MMTNIGQVKGKGIET
-574 VLNAAA
+574 VLNMAT
-580 HIDQLNLT
+580 HFNKLKLDT
-588 ANLTYT
+588 NLTYT
-594 YSESRD
+594 YSQSQD
-600 FTKFVGLEISSYGD
+600 FTKFVGLEMSSYGD

-621 HSGSVIL
+621 HSGSGIL
-628 NAGYKT
+628 NANYES

-662 WYTHDLALQKSF
+662 WYTHDLAIQKSF
-674 LFSQYKLNTAVEVN
+674 AFKNYKLNGIIEVN

-707 FKFIISIEL
+707 FKFIISFEL